1 MYWSANMVNGGS
13 GHGGG
18 PTGGARPDGRSVAQ
32 VHLGGAGQLRG
43 ILEARL
49 PDLAPCARVLAGGN
63 EVDTA
68 LLDRA
73 VARAAATW
81 REPVGPE
88 LCAYVLYWFGYLL
101 QTQRPRLGPPHPH
114 LGVDDTVL
122 FGALSPL
129 EQVTI
134 VLNAYDGL
142 PSARVAALA
151 GRALAEFELDE
162 LARTVVG

>member
-1 MYWSANMVNGGS
+1 MYWSAIAGDGGL
-13 GHGGG
+13 GGLGYGGG
-18 PTGGARPDGRSVAQ
+18 PGGGSPPRGRGAEQLRSV
-32 VHLGGAGQLRG
+32 
-43 ILEARL
+43 LEARL
-49 PDLAPCARVLAGGN
+49 PDLAPCARLLAGSR

-101 QTQRPRLGPPHPH
+101 HTQRPRLGPPHPD

-134 VLNAYDGL
+134 VL
-142 PSARVAALA
+142 SA
-151 GRALAEFELDE
+151 
-162 LARTVVG
+162 

>member
-1 MYWSANMVNGGS
+1 MYWSANTDNGGF

-18 PTGGARPDGRSVAQ
+18 PGGGAEQ
-32 VHLGGAGQLRG
+32 QLRA

-49 PDLAPCARVLAGGN
+49 PALAPCARVLAGRRD
-63 EVDTA
+63 EDTA

-101 QTQRPRLGPPHPH
+101 QSQRPRLGPPHPD

-134 VLNAYDGL
+134 VLSAYDGL
-142 PSARVAALA
+142 PSVRAAALA

-162 LARTVVG
+162 SARTVVG

>member
-1 MYWSANMVNGGS
+1 MYWSANVGDGGP
-13 GHGGG
+13 GGVGLGGG
-18 PTGGARPDGRSVAQ
+18 PGGDSPPGGRAE
-32 VHLGGAGQLRG
+32 HLRS
-43 ILEARL
+43 ILEAKL
-49 PDLAPCARVLAGGN
+49 PDLAPCARLLAGRHD
-63 EVDTA
+63 VDTA

-81 REPVGPE
+81 YEPVGPE

-101 QTQRPRLGPPHPH
+101 QMQRPRLGPPHPD

-134 VLNAYDGL
+134 VLSAYDGL
-142 PSARVAALA
+142 PSSRVAALA

-162 LARTVVG
+162 SARTVVG